1 MFEGELAQAA
11 ELATPA
17 IEKPVTATVEDDE
30 GFLPQ
35 VEDES
40 RAELEEANE
49 DEAEGEE
56 TEEESGEPETAEVE
70 LNGKTYKVP
79 AALKDAFLMH
89 KDYTQKSQVNAE
101 IKKAAE
107 AKLAE
112 AESVFNVSNEVLEAR
127 AALLNVDKH
136 LKQYDGV
143 NWSDYDP
150 NDPIAELEMQRHYR
164 VFQQLKE
171 ARGEITGFLNE
182 EQSKRA
188 ATAEQETA
196 NRLRETAEFARTKIP
211 GWSPEVD
218 AKVTA
223 FAEAELGFTRDTL
236 KSAYSPSV
244 YKALHLAWLGHQ
256 SLQKQ
261 NAQPKAPAAPTKPLG
276 KVTPRANPVA
286 GLDDRLSMDEWI
298 KQRNEKARR

>member
-70 LNGKTYKVP
+70 LNGEKYKVP
-79 AALKDAFLMH
+79 AALKDAFLMQA
-89 KDYTQKSQVNAE
+89 DYTRKTQEVAE
-101 IKKAAE
+101 TRKIAE

-127 AALLNVDKH
+127 AALLNVSNGLNQFQNMDWAK
-136 LKQYDGV
+136 LEAE
-143 NWSDYDP
+143 
-150 NDPIAELEMQRHYR
+150 DPIGAMSAWRQY
-164 VFQQLKE
+164 QQLEK

>member
-35 VEDES
+35 VGDDE
-40 RAELEEANE
+40 AELEEANE

-70 LNGKTYKVP
+70 LNGEKYKVP
-79 AALKDAFLMH
+79 AALKDAFLMQA
-89 KDYTQKSQVNAE
+89 DYTRKTQEVAE
-101 IKKAAE
+101 TRKIAE

-127 AALLNVDKH
+127 AALLNVSNGLNQFQNVDWAK
-136 LKQYDGV
+136 LEAE
-143 NWSDYDP
+143 
-150 NDPIAELEMQRHYR
+150 DPIGAMSAWRQY
-164 VFQQLKE
+164 QQLEK

-261 NAQPKAPAAPTKPLG
+261 NAQPKSPAAPTKPLG

>member
-70 LNGKTYKVP
+70 LNGETYKVP

-127 AALLNVDKH
+127 AALLNVSNGLNQFQNVDWAK
-136 LKQYDGV
+136 LEAE
-143 NWSDYDP
+143 
-150 NDPIAELEMQRHYR
+150 DPIGAMSAWRQY
-164 VFQQLKE
+164 QQLEK
-171 ARGEITGFLNE
+171 ARGEITGFLTE

-188 ATAEQETA
+188 AIAEQETA
-196 NRLRETAEFARTKIP
+196 NRLRETAEFAKTKIP

>member
-17 IEKPVTATVEDDE
+17 IEKPVTAPVEDDE

-35 VEDES
+35 VGDDE
-40 RAELEEANE
+40 AELEEANE

-70 LNGKTYKVP
+70 LNGEKYKVP
-79 AALKDAFLMH
+79 AALKDAFLMQA
-89 KDYTQKSQVNAE
+89 DYTRKTQEVAE
-101 IKKAAE
+101 TRKIAE

-127 AALLNVDKH
+127 AALLNVSNGLNQFQNVDWAK
-136 LKQYDGV
+136 LEAE
-143 NWSDYDP
+143 
-150 NDPIAELEMQRHYR
+150 DPIGAMSAWRQY
-164 VFQQLKE
+164 QQLEK

>member
-56 TEEESGEPETAEVE
+56 TEEESGEPETVEVE
-70 LNGKTYKVP
+70 LNGETYKVP
-79 AALKDAFLMH
+79 AALKDAFLMQA
-89 KDYTQKSQVNAE
+89 DYTRKTQEVAE
-101 IKKAAE
+101 TRKIAE

-127 AALLNVDKH
+127 AALLNVSNGLNQFQNMDWAK
-136 LKQYDGV
+136 LEAE
-143 NWSDYDP
+143 
-150 NDPIAELEMQRHYR
+150 DPIGAMSAWRQY
-164 VFQQLKE
+164 QQLEK

>member
-70 LNGKTYKVP
+70 LNGEKYKVP
-79 AALKDAFLMH
+79 AALKDAFLMQA
-89 KDYTQKSQVNAE
+89 DYTRKTQEVAE
-101 IKKAAE
+101 TRKIAE

-127 AALLNVDKH
+127 AALLNVSNGLNQFQNVDWAK
-136 LKQYDGV
+136 LEAE
-143 NWSDYDP
+143 
-150 NDPIAELEMQRHYR
+150 DPIGAMSAWRQY
-164 VFQQLKE
+164 QQLEK

-298 KQRNEKARR
+298 QRRNEKARR

>member
-1 MFEGELAQAA
+1 MIDGTTAQAT

-17 IEKPVTATVEDDE
+17 IEKPAAETVVDDNE

-35 VEDES
+35 VEDE
-40 RAELEEANE
+40 EPETDETEEI
-49 DEAEGEE
+49 EGEGDEE
-56 TEEESGEPETAEVE
+56 TEEVDGEPDTTEVE
-70 LNGKTYKVP
+70 LNGEKYKVP
-79 AALKDAFLMH
+79 AALKDAFLMQA
-89 KDYTQKSQVNAE
+89 DYTRKTQEVAE
-101 IKKAAE
+101 VRKTAE

-112 AESVFNVSNEVLEAR
+112 AEQIFSVSNEVLEAR
-127 AALLNVDKH
+127 AALLNVSHGLGQFKDMDWAK
-136 LKQYDGV
+136 LEAE
-143 NWSDYDP
+143 
-150 NDPIAELEMQRHYR
+150 DPIGAMSAWRQY
-164 VFQQLKE
+164 QQLEK
-171 ARGEITGFLNE
+171 ARGEITGFLDQ

-211 GWSPEVD
+211 GWTPDVD

-236 KSAYSPSV
+236 KTAYSPSV

-261 NAQPKAPAAPTKPLG
+261 NAQPKPTQVAAPLK
-276 KVTPRANPVA
+276 KVSPKGNPVA
-286 GLDDRLSMDEWI
+286 GLDDRLSIDEWM
-298 KQRNEKARR
+298 KQREAKARR

>member
-35 VEDES
+35 VGDDE
-40 RAELEEANE
+40 AELEEANE

-70 LNGKTYKVP
+70 LNGEKYKVP
-79 AALKDAFLMH
+79 AALKDAFLMQA
-89 KDYTQKSQVNAE
+89 DYTRKTQAVAE
-101 IKKAAE
+101 TRKIAE

-127 AALLNVDKH
+127 AALLNVSNGLNQFQNVDWAK
-136 LKQYDGV
+136 LEAE
-143 NWSDYDP
+143 
-150 NDPIAELEMQRHYR
+150 DPIGAMSAWRQY
-164 VFQQLKE
+164 QQLEK

-188 ATAEQETA
+188 ATAEQEAA

-298 KQRNEKARR
+298 QRRNEKARR

>member
-17 IEKPVTATVEDDE
+17 IEKPVTAPVEDDE

-35 VEDES
+35 VGDDE
-40 RAELEEANE
+40 AELEEANE

-70 LNGKTYKVP
+70 LNGEKYKVP
-79 AALKDAFLMH
+79 AALKDAFLMQA
-89 KDYTQKSQVNAE
+89 DYTRKTQEVAE
-101 IKKAAE
+101 TRKIAE

-127 AALLNVDKH
+127 AALLNVSNGLNQFQNVDWAK
-136 LKQYDGV
+136 LETE
-143 NWSDYDP
+143 
-150 NDPIAELEMQRHYR
+150 DPIGAMSAWRQY
-164 VFQQLKE
+164 QQLEK